1 MLRQLS
7 SPAPLPLHLH
17 PLNQLLWQQIQ
28 GKNIFMKFPADTE
41 LRGQPTVVR
50 EQEQKGDWSTLGSG
64 EWQGGGGRGQEQ
76 APRGVEVT
84 PILQVNEDLLC
95 AKSLPGN
102 SYETLNQCS

>member
-1 MLRQLS
+1 
-7 SPAPLPLHLH
+7 
-17 PLNQLLWQQIQ
+17 
-28 GKNIFMKFPADTE
+28 MKFPADTE

-50 EQEQKGDWSTLGSG
+50 EQGQKGDWSTLGSG